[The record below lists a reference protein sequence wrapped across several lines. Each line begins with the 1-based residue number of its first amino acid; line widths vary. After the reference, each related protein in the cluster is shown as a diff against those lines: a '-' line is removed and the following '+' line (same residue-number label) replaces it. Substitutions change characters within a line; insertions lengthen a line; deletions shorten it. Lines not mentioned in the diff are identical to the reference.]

1 MAQLGQYSKMARDE
15 WEYLQKDSILPLLHP
30 LVNQIQS
37 LFQVLPVNGILD
49 LLVPT
54 LEHGIF
60 GSHGGDNELSLTKV
74 LYRGDLHTTVCC
86 ATKHTAYEC
95 RKLVYTEGG

>member
-1 MAQLGQYSKMARDE
+1 MAQLGQCNNMARKGR
-15 WEYLQKDSILPLLHP
+15 EYLQKEGILPLLHP
-30 LVNQIQS
+30 LLNQIQS

-60 GSHGGDNELSLTKV
+60 GGHGGDNELSLTKV
-74 LYRGDLHTTVCC
+74 VYRGDLHTIVVCC

-95 RKLVYTEGG
+95 KK